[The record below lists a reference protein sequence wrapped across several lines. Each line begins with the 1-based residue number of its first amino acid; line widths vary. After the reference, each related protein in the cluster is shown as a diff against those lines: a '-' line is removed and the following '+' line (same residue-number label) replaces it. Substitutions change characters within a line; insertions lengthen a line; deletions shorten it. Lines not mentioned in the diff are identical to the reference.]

1 MLVIKPTSIRSW
13 SMLGSRGTFGLT
25 LLDLAQQDENIVAL
39 SADLGKSSGLD
50 RFSAAYPDRFF
61 NAGIA
66 EQNMVGMAAGLAA
79 GGYVPFVTSFAN
91 FLTMR
96 AGEQVRHNLGYMHE
110 NVKLVGLASGVATGM
125 FGATHHGIE
134 DIAALRS
141 ISNIT
146 ILSPADCTE
155 TVKMTE
161 AALKHSGPVYLRLTG
176 NMRAPIVY
184 KDDYELEI
192 GRAISLRE
200 GEDVCIVATGSMV
213 FYALEAAALLAESN
227 IDCTVIDMH
236 TIKPLDTMIL
246 DRQLDKRLIVTI
258 EEHSVIGGLGSS
270 VAEHLAAKWQKPPQL
285 ILGIPQGYPDA
296 GDYSYLLEQCG
307 LTTNSIAHSIQ
318 RFMDSGSHVS

>member
-13 SMLGSRGTFGLT
+13 SMLGSRGTFGVT
-25 LLDLAQQDENIVAL
+25 LLELAQQHDNLVAL

-50 RFSAAYPDRFF
+50 RFNTTYPERFF

-96 AGEQVRHNLGYMHE
+96 AGEQVRHNLGYMNE
-110 NVKLVGLASGVATGM
+110 NVKLVGLACGLATGM

-134 DIAALRS
+134 DIAAIRS

-161 AALKHSGPVYLRLTG
+161 AALNHNGPVYLRLTG
-176 NMRAPIVY
+176 NMRAPTVY
-184 KDDYELEI
+184 KDDYELTI
-192 GRAISLRE
+192 GQAISLRE
-200 GEDVCIVATGSMV
+200 GADISIVATGTMV
-213 FYALEAAALLAESN
+213 HFALKAAELLAARG
-227 IDCTVIDMH
+227 IDATVI
-236 TIKPLDTMIL
+236 
-246 DRQLDKRLIVTI
+246 
-258 EEHSVIGGLGSS
+258 
-270 VAEHLAAKWQKPPQL
+270 
-285 ILGIPQGYPDA
+285 
-296 GDYSYLLEQCG
+296 
-307 LTTNSIAHSIQ
+307 
-318 RFMDSGSHVS
+318 

>member
-1 MLVIKPTSIRSW
+1 MLVIKPASIRSW

-25 LLDLAQQDENIVAL
+25 LLELAQQDENVVAL

-161 AALKHSGPVYLRLTG
+161 AALKYSGPVYLRLTG

-200 GEDVCIVATGSMV
+200 GEDVCIVATGTMV
-213 FYALEAAALLAESN
+213 FYALEAAKLLAESN

-246 DRQLDKRLIVTI
+246 DRQLDKRLMVTI

-270 VAEHLAAKWQKPPQL
+270 VAEHLAAKWKKPPQL

-318 RFMDSGSHVS
+318 RYMDSCGYVS

>member
-13 SMLGSRGTFGLT
+13 SMLGSRGTFGVT
-25 LLDLAQQDENIVAL
+25 LLELAQQHDNLVAL

-50 RFSAAYPDRFF
+50 RFNTTYPERFF

-96 AGEQVRHNLGYMHE
+96 AGEQVRHNLGYMNE
-110 NVKLVGLASGVATGM
+110 NVKLVGLACGLATGM

-134 DIAALRS
+134 DIAAIRS

-161 AALKHSGPVYLRLTG
+161 AALNHNGPVYLRLTG
-176 NMRAPIVY
+176 NMRAPTVY
-184 KDDYELEI
+184 KDDYELTI
-192 GRAISLRE
+192 GQAISLRE
-200 GEDVCIVATGSMV
+200 GADISIVATGTMV
-213 FYALEAAALLAESN
+213 HFALKAAELLAARG
-227 IDCTVIDMH
+227 IDATVIDMH
-236 TIKPLDTMIL
+236 TIKPLDTEML
-246 DRQLDKRLIVTI
+246 DRQMGKKLIVTV
-258 EEHSVIGGLGSS
+258 EEHSVIGGLGSA
-270 VAEHLAAKWQKPPQL
+270 VAEHLAAKRQRPPQM

-296 GDYSYLLEQCG
+296 GDYAYLLAQCG
-307 LTTNSIAHSIQ
+307 LTAEGIAESIQ
-318 RFMDSGSHVS
+318 KYNG